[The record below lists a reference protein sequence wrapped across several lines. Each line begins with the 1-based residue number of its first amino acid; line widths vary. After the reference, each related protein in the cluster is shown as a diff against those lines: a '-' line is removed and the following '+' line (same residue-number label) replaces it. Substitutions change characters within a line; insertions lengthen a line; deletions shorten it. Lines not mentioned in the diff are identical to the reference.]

1 MSNNGETSHTF
12 SMKFKKNVI
21 LIITGVVT
29 GVVSGLFG
37 GGGGMIVVPML
48 TILCGLKEK
57 QAHATAIAI
66 ILPITAISGLIQILS
81 GNYELSLGIST
92 LIGTVVGGVIGALL
106 LKFINNKVLI
116 KIFAVVMFVAGAK
129 MLIF

>member
-1 MSNNGETSHTF
+1 
-12 SMKFKKNVI
+12 MKLRKNAI
-21 LIITGVVT
+21 LIITGIVT

-66 ILPITAISGLIQILS
+66 ILPITAISGLIQIIS
-81 GNYELSLGIST
+81 GNYELQIGIPT
-92 LIGTVVGGVIGALL
+92 LIGTIVGGVIGALA
-106 LKFINNKVLI
+106 LKAINNKALI
-116 KIFAVVMFVAGAK
+116 KIFAVVMFIAGVK
-129 MLIF
+129 MLMF